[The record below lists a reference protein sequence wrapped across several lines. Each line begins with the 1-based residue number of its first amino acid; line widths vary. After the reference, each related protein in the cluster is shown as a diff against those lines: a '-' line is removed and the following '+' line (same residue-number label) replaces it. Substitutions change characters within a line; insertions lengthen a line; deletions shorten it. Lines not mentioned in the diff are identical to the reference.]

1 MKVRTYIGI
10 LLGVG
15 LLVWVAWLTVL
26 NSELLSD
33 PAHRFQLGAGFH
45 VSFVVIAVVVFLAGF
60 LPPAT
65 MLLVRSLKRDLDE
78 RRERRRSREAISL
91 EKSLRRAI
99 DYHADGQWSKAAAEL
114 EAVLTERPEEFMG
127 LLLQGEVLR
136 QQGRASEAVEVH
148 RRASVL
154 YPRSIALLYQMAED
168 YDAHGEEQVA
178 REIRNRVLR
187 DFPGQGLRIMRRR
200 RDSHLAERDWEE
212 ALRWHEKIEALVE
225 DRVSSGSP
233 QGDRVSPP
241 GSPEG
246 ASERER
252 EAGVSLG
259 LTYQRAMTLLEKDRP
274 AEAAQIFRRL
284 LEQEPRFI
292 PAGIMLGEAELYQG
306 NEEHALDEWKR
317 GFTSTGSPVFL
328 QRIEDYFIDAAE
340 PARAIETLR
349 GLIARA
355 ENDLLPRFFLGRLYY
370 RLEMH
375 PEAMKMLGSI
385 AERMDSSPTFQ
396 YLLARIA
403 QRSGD
408 APAAL
413 SRYHQCV
420 QRLGVPSTT
429 YVCGSCRAKYSEWHD
444 RCEACGTWN
453 SVDFDIQEEK
463 LSEEELGLVDRPVWG
478 GYRSQE
484 DTQTVEIQK

>member
-1 MKVRTYIGI
+1 MQVRTYIGI
-10 LLGVG
+10 LLGVA

-26 NSELLSD
+26 NSDLLSD
-33 PAHRFQLGAGFH
+33 PENRFQVGAGWS
-45 VSFVVIAVVVFLAGF
+45 VSFVAVAVLVFLAGF

-91 EKSLRRAI
+91 EKSLRRAL

-114 EAVLTERPEEFMG
+114 EVVLTERPEEFMG
-127 LLLQGEVLR
+127 LLLHGEVLR
-136 QQGRASEAVEVH
+136 YQGRTSEAVEIH

-154 YPRSIALLYQMAED
+154 YPRSISLLYQMADD
-168 YDAHGEEQVA
+168 YEALGEEQVA
-178 REIRNRVLR
+178 REILNRVLR
-187 DFPGQGLRIMRRR
+187 DFPGQGLRVLRRR
-200 RDSHLAERDWEE
+200 RDLHLAERDWEE
-212 ALRWHEKIEALVE
+212 ALRCHEKIEVLL
-225 DRVSSGSP
+225 D
-233 QGDRVSPP
+233 
-241 GSPEG
+241 EG
-246 ASERER
+246 AEGDCDREH

-259 LTYQRAMTLLEKDRP
+259 LTYQRAMTLLEKDRS

-284 LEQEPRFI
+284 LEQEPRFV

-306 NEEHALDEWKR
+306 NEELALDEWKR

-328 QRIEDYFIDAAE
+328 QRIEDYFIEAAE

-349 GLIARA
+349 SLIARA

-385 AERMDSSPTFQ
+385 RDRMDSSPTYQ

-408 APAAL
+408 AQGAL
-413 SRYHQCV
+413 GRYHQCV

-429 YVCGSCRAKYSEWHD
+429 YVCGTCRAKYSEWHD

-478 GYRSQE
+478 GYRSVE

>member
-1 MKVRTYIGI
+1 MQVRTYIGI
-10 LLGVG
+10 LLGVA

-33 PAHRFQLGAGFH
+33 PEHRFQLGADWS
-45 VSFVVIAVVVFLAGF
+45 VSFVVVAVVVFLAGF

-114 EAVLTERPEEFMG
+114 ELVLTERPEEFMG

-136 QQGRASEAVEVH
+136 NQGRTSEAVEIH

-154 YPRSIALLYQMAED
+154 YPRSVVLLYQMAED
-168 YDAHGEEQVA
+168 YDALGEEQVA

-200 RDSHLAERDWEE
+200 RDLHLAERDWEE

-225 DRVSSGSP
+225 DRVSPSGERAE
-233 QGDRVSPP
+233 GVS
-241 GSPEG
+241 G
-246 ASERER
+246 R

-284 LEQEPRFI
+284 LEQEPRFV

-306 NEEHALDEWKR
+306 NEELALDEWKR

-340 PARAIETLR
+340 PARAPIR
-349 GLIARA
+349 GL
-355 ENDLLPRFFLGRLYY
+355 
-370 RLEMH
+370 
-375 PEAMKMLGSI
+375 
-385 AERMDSSPTFQ
+385 
-396 YLLARIA
+396 
-403 QRSGD
+403 
-408 APAAL
+408 
-413 SRYHQCV
+413 
-420 QRLGVPSTT
+420 
-429 YVCGSCRAKYSEWHD
+429 
-444 RCEACGTWN
+444 
-453 SVDFDIQEEK
+453 
-463 LSEEELGLVDRPVWG
+463 
-478 GYRSQE
+478 
-484 DTQTVEIQK
+484 